1 MSGISM
7 SEETSALYT
16 TILGSNG
23 PILHDDRA
31 SSGFV
36 FHVDNEPRLLLDA
49 GGGTAVRLGE
59 AGIDPSTIDTALF
72 SHFHADHTAAFP
84 AILKTS
90 FFQGRGD
97 RPLAVYGPTEGNGM
111 PSTHAWLDAQFGED
125 DGIYGYLHEF
135 AGTTPIDG
143 TFNVTAHDLNATT
156 STDDDIMT
164 VLEEDSF
171 NIEAIPVDHGSAPT
185 LAYRVSTEDA
195 SITVATDISSA
206 TENIRHL
213 AAGTDVL
220 IHGAVITPD
229 MPSDEPPAQRHS
241 YPEQVAANAQSVGV
255 ETLVLAHLSPPVKSA
270 LDEVVEIIQ
279 EKFNGTVVVA
289 EDLMT
294 VQGDGTI
301 Q

>member
-1 MSGISM
+1 M
-7 SEETSALYT
+7 SEATSTLHAT
-16 TILGSNG
+16 VLGSYG

-36 FHVDNEPRLLLDA
+36 FHVDGEPRLLLDA

-84 AILKTS
+84 AILKSS

-97 RPLAVYGPTEGNGM
+97 RPLAVHGPTGGNGM
-111 PSTHAWLDAQFGED
+111 PSATAWLDAQFGED

-135 AGTTPIDG
+135 ARTTPIDG
-143 TFNVTAHDLNATT
+143 NFDVTAHDLDATT
-156 STDDDIMT
+156 SADDDVVT
-164 VLEEDSF
+164 VLDESDFSV
-171 NIEAIPVDHGSAPT
+171 EAIPVDHGSAPT
-185 LAYRVSTEDA
+185 LAYRVSNEDA

-206 TENIRHL
+206 TDNIRHL

-220 IHGAVITPD
+220 IHGAVITAD
-229 MPSDEPPAQRHS
+229 MPADEPPAQRHS
-241 YPEQVAANAQSVGV
+241 FPEQVAANAQSVGV
-255 ETLVLAHLSPPVKSA
+255 ETLVLAHLSPPVISA
-270 LDEVVEIIQ
+270 LDEVVEMIQ
-279 EKFNGTVVVA
+279 ADFDGNVVVA

-294 VQGDGTI
+294 VQADGTV